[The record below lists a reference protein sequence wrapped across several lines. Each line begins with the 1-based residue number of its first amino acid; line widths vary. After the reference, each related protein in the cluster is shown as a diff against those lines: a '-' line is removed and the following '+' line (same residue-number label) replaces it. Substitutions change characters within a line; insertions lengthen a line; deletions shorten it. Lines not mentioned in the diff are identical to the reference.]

1 MNLMKTTLQNRLTN
15 ESLNSLLYIQISGI
29 SFNGLHNNY
38 LHRYVAYW
46 FNNKKHRV
54 TQCKRKLHKKREN
67 QRKKLPNFGITD
79 LSLDSSVSY
88 SSESDERNL

>member
-1 MNLMKTTLQNRLTN
+1 MKTTLQNRLTN
-15 ESLNSLLYIQISGI
+15 ESLNSLLCIQISGI

-46 FNNKKHRV
+46 FNNKKHCV
-54 TQCKRKLHKKREN
+54 TQRKRKLYKKREN

-79 LSLDSSVSY
+79 LSLDSTSVSY
-88 SSESDERNL
+88 SSESDESIL